1 MDLRPGAVAPMG
13 MNTVAASRLRMMLAA
28 GKHRLEKKT
37 ARTKEQHKL
46 ARAERVLARYQE
58 VHGPMTHETPEH
70 VLDLARLV
78 AHHRA
83 LLNDPKYAYWFK
95 TGTVHTDHLPAP
107 EPDLPPLKKVKPL
120 RDPSEYRTRLI
131 EARAADPEKFER
143 ERQAQRI
150 ASNRYWDHIR
160 FERAHSN
167 AAGEIA
173 EALPKDRKER
183 YRVIWHILTQSI
195 LAKRWLII
203 NAGQVQ
209 LYHLRKKQPRVR
221 GVGRA
226 ARLAGF

>member
-1 MDLRPGAVAPMG
+1 
-13 MNTVAASRLRMMLAA
+13 MNAVAASRLRMMLAA
-28 GKHRLEKKT
+28 GKRRLENKA
-37 ARTKEQHKL
+37 ARSKEERRCR
-46 ARAERVLARYQE
+46 RAEGVLERYRKE
-58 VHGPMTHETPEH
+58 HGPLTYDSPPA

-83 LLNDPKYAYWFK
+83 LLNSPKYRAFIE
-95 TGTVHTDHLPAP
+95 TREVPLPDPAP
-107 EPDLPPLKKVKPL
+107 APKPDKPKRNRAYFEEL
-120 RDPSEYRTRLI
+120 RTKQA

-143 ERQAQRI
+143 ERHAQRV

-173 EALPKDRKER
+173 EVLPKDRKER
-183 YRVIWHILTQSI
+183 YREIWHVITQSI
-195 LAKRWLII
+195 LASRWLII

-209 LYHLRKKQPRVR
+209 MHHLRTKPQRVR